1 MAFYL
6 DEEEKEQEGGQGF
19 TPGGQSSD
27 LGSDGGTGVGGAS
40 GQPSNKPDN
49 PGNFVGLKTYL
60 DANKS
65 QSQKLGDNVS
75 GQVSGSI
82 DNAQTNINN
91 LNSQFDQSAKSGLI
105 NDFDNAG
112 TQAQNISNN
121 ASLGTKQNLP
131 NQADVT
137 RFGEI
142 ANAQYKGPKG
152 VEELEGYNPVLQSIS
167 EAQKLS
173 GLAGTEEGKI
183 GLVKNAASPQGKYSE
198 GQAKLDSYLLGG
210 DENKQKLET
219 ARAGFQNINPLF
231 DTTKTNAKTQASL
244 YDKQTNDLKNNTRN
258 LLKNTALAR
267 QAAIQQDLQAQ
278 RLQTENRQKET
289 ESYRQLFGD
298 TSDAGDLSL
307 SSAQAQALG
316 LTGNQQLYGALN
328 QDPSFYFQNQGAFDE
343 NKAIS
348 VDDQARMAALA
359 GLSGT
364 FGGEFT
370 NKFGQAGLAGTY
382 NNVDQVPLAKQKI
395 QDEIARRKGIYDTAD
410 NNLEWLTDNEADK
423 TKYRSRTSVPKTAQE
438 IIERLE
444 RTFAGAPDIGYNKA
458 AANAEELYNN
468 NYRNWWINPYDIH
481 KGVKN
486 WQNKYGKNDKVT
498 IK

>member
-6 DEEEKEQEGGQGF
+6 DEEEKEQGSGQGF

-27 LGSDGGTGVGGAS
+27 LGSGGGTGVGGAS

-82 DNAQTNINN
+82 NNAQTGINN

-121 ASLGTKQNLP
+121 ASTGTKQNLP
-131 NQADVT
+131 KQADVT

-142 ANAQYKGPKG
+142 ANAQYKGPRG
-152 VEELEGYNPVLQSIS
+152 VEELEGYDPVLQSIS

-183 GLVKNAASPQGKYSE
+183 GLVKNAANPQSKYSE

-210 DENKQKLET
+210 DENKQKLES
-219 ARAGFQNINPLF
+219 ARSGFQNINPLF

-244 YDKQTNDLKNNTRN
+244 YDKQTNDLKNNARN
-258 LLKNTALAR
+258 LLKNTSMAKATSVQSGLDATKKQIDKDNQTARNLKKALYDPSDGASME
-267 QAAIQQDLQAQ
+267 LTPEMMSM
-278 RLQTENRQKET
+278 LGVTENQR
-289 ESYRQLFGD
+289 
-298 TSDAGDLSL
+298 
-307 SSAQAQALG
+307 
-316 LTGNQQLYGALN
+316 LYGALN
-328 QDPSFYFQNQGAFDE
+328 NADYVGAE
-343 NKAIS
+343 NVYDANRSIS

-364 FGGEFT
+364 FGGGFSNPYTMGEF
-370 NKFGQAGLAGTY
+370 AGT
-382 NNVDQVPLAKQKI
+382 QKSDLPYAGTKDKL
-395 QDEIARRKGIYDTAD
+395 QSEIKRREGI
-410 NNLEWLTDNEADK
+410 
-423 TKYRSRTSVPKTAQE
+423 
-438 IIERLE
+438 
-444 RTFAGAPDIGYNKA
+444 YNKA
-458 AANAEELYNN
+458 HEDKEYMQLVNDSKMFDPGTKFKDEKAATVDDYIKLAGRHKWMSDNNAGKNTTFAKQRSQGFQKLLDALSG
-468 NYRNWWINPYDIH
+468 W
-481 KGVKN
+481 KG
-486 WQNKYGKNDKVT
+486 KYGFNDTVKLNQ
-498 IK
+498 KPL